1 MLDLQLIFILC
12 AVVVVLIMA
21 RYLQLFFDEL
31 TKEKKVRVVKL
42 KTAPKSQGNLS
53 LKPGTGALSEQA
65 DPNLELGEGEKQEF
79 SASEK
84 NLGKVLS
91 TALMHIM
98 GNIVA
103 LEAQHKKLLATGTF
117 DRKLHSSNLINRVK
131 IDYELINNDL
141 QSIIHQDGAKDLAKS
156 FQIMIEHVKHI
167 DSTFQESGLVRDY
180 VLEKSAFL
188 DARFTELQSL
198 ANLLFLKS
206 LRLNPQIS
214 NDEDMK
220 NFMKKY
226 PDYFKIKL

>member
-1 MLDLQLIFILC
+1 MIDLQLIFILC
-12 AVVVVLIMA
+12 AVVVVLILA

-42 KTAPKSQGNLS
+42 KTAPNPQENLS
-53 LKPGTGALSEQA
+53 VKSGAGAPLEQP
-65 DPNLELGEGEKQEF
+65 DLDYDSGGGEKQEL
-79 SASEK
+79 SAADK
-84 NLGKVLS
+84 TLGKVLS
-91 TALMHIM
+91 AALIHIM

-141 QSIIHQDGAKDLAKS
+141 QSITYQDGAKDLAKS
-156 FQIMIEHVKHI
+156 FQIMVEHVKHI

-188 DARFTELQSL
+188 DARFIELQSL

-206 LRLNPQIS
+206 LRLNPQIA

-226 PDYFKIKL
+226 PDYFRIKL